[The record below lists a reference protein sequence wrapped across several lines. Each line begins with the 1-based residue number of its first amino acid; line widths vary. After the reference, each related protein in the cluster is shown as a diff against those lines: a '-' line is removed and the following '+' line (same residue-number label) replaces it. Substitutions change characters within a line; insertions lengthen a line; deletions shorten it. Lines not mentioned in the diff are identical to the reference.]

1 MKILNRM
8 KLIQTNLFAVVTD
21 IYSFYVEADSME
33 EALEIARSHTS
44 EYIREIRAVSSYL
57 FKKSLKQSQW
67 KYEKI

>member
-57 FKKSLKQSQW
+57 FKKSTKTITV
-67 KYEKI
+67 EV

>member
-1 MKILNRM
+1 M

-21 IYSFYVEADSME
+21 IYQFYVEADNME

-57 FKKSLKQSQW
+57 FKKSTKTITV
-67 KYEKI
+67 EV